1 MMESENKFVQS
12 GEEAISLLER
22 NSFFDDVARHFQGR
36 YLRISTEG
44 TLPGEVDDCRLHN
57 VEVLTDEIVFTMMCD
72 NDSATRYTVA
82 NPEQLIATR
91 NSDGELEGLKIV
103 SLDGSVTRVWFVQQQ
118 RSQDEDAAA

>member
-1 MMESENKFVQS
+1 MESENNFLQS
-12 GEEAISLLER
+12 GDEEITLLER
-22 NSFFDDVARHFQGR
+22 NSFLDDVAQRFQGR

-44 TLPGEVDDCRLHN
+44 TLPGQVTDCRLDDID
-57 VEVLTDEIVFTMMCD
+57 VLADEIVFSMMCD

-91 NSDGELEGLKIV
+91 NSKGELEALKIV

-118 RSQDEDAAA
+118 RTQDEDAAA